1 MNGNWGEGKTTFVK
15 MWQGMLKEKEVP
27 NIYIDAFSNDF
38 IDDAF
43 LTIASAISNYAKN
56 NIQNNKKKVF
66 NEFIEKTKK
75 VGKRLLSLTTR
86 IGIKAATLGA
96 IKDAD
101 FDEFNKI
108 KDELTS
114 ELSDIAGNYIEDIL
128 DSHSE
133 NIALIESYRE
143 LLSKLPSMLKDNKD
157 KPLVII
163 IDELDRC
170 KPTFAVEILE
180 KIKHLYSVEKVIF
193 VLVMNREQLEESIK
207 CVYGQN
213 IDAHTYLQKFINIE
227 ATLPKRLKDLHGND
241 QRIYSLKLLE
251 EHDLRDWAE
260 TDGFLDDLCIF
271 SYHFNLSLRQ
281 LEKVFTNLSIIYS
294 TLNEKSLRIASII
307 VFVCVIRVV
316 NPKLFEKLLDV
327 NTSFE
332 EVSKEIKLD
341 NINYDKDRND
351 RMGEIVKFLHV
362 ALISQKKLDSL
373 DKDNE
378 IKILSLDLKRGHINR
393 ERIIPNYAERLNLIR
408 LK

>member
-1 MNGNWGEGKTTFVK
+1 
-15 MWQGMLKEKEVP
+15 
-27 NIYIDAFSNDF
+27 
-38 IDDAF
+38 
-43 LTIASAISNYAKN
+43 
-56 NIQNNKKKVF
+56 
-66 NEFIEKTKK
+66 
-75 VGKRLLSLTTR
+75 
-86 IGIKAATLGA
+86 
-96 IKDAD
+96 
-101 FDEFNKI
+101 
-108 KDELTS
+108 
-114 ELSDIAGNYIEDIL
+114 
-128 DSHSE
+128 
-133 NIALIESYRE
+133 
-143 LLSKLPSMLKDNKD
+143 MLKDNKD

-281 LEKVFTNLSIIYS
+281 LEKVFTKLSIIYS